1 MVAAPIGGRRRQQ
14 PKNVVGCFWQ
24 ILLQKSPIRSKAA
37 QARKKLFLSFVP
49 LAPRASGG

>member
-1 MVAAPIGGRRRQQ
+1 LLPCRVR
-14 PKNVVGCFWQ
+14 FWQ